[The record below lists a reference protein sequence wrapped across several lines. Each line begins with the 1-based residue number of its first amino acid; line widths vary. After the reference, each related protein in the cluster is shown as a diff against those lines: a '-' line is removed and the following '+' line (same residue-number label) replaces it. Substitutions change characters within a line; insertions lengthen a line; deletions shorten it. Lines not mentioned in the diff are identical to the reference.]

1 MLFHSH
7 YSFRNLFDEFQ
18 QNGQCC
24 GAHSPLDYNSSWWF
38 EVSDKYVDEYETLAN
53 DSDSNIDSGYII
65 KTPINPLQS
74 SSSLAEKPRK
84 PHFNHLDTALNDH
97 NVTIL
102 QRYDEERNSTTT
114 FVMKEN
120 RIATEYE
127 TAGEDGN
134 ERYY

>member
-53 DSDSNIDSGYII
+53 DSDSSIDSGYII
-65 KTPINPLQS
+65 KTPINPLKS
-74 SSSLAEKPRK
+74 SSSFAEKPRK
-84 PHFNHLDTALNDH
+84 PYFNHLDTALNGH

-120 RIATEYE
+120 RIATEYD